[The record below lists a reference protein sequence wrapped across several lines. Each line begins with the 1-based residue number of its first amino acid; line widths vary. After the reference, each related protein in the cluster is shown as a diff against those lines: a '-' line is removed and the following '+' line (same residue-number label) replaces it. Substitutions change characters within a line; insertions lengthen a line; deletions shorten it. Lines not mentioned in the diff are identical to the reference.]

1 MFSLRWFIVRHFL
14 CRLKGRKTGKS
25 PMEGFFFSFLL
36 LSHEHD
42 LNWGKRGLFELT
54 WWSVANV
61 IDCLESDLLFSC
73 CFFVSS
79 CFSKSY
85 HLLCWYSASM
95 QQCMQDWSALCFFKL
110 VKPDEPTAPEGYA
123 IFRARYNAQERG
135 KIHGRMT
142 SHNLNY
148 LFKYHI

>member
-14 CRLKGRKTGKS
+14 CWLKGRKTGKS
-25 PMEGFFFSFLL
+25 PMEAFFFSFLL

-54 WWSVANV
+54 WRSVANV

-73 CFFVSS
+73 CFFFVSS

-85 HLLCWYSASM
+85 HLLWFGTSDTAHLCSSACRTGQRFVFSNLWNQTS
-95 QQCMQDWSALCFFKL
+95 QQHRRATRSS
-110 VKPDEPTAPEGYA
+110 EPG
-123 IFRARYNAQERG
+123 IMHRSVARSTEEWLHT
-135 KIHGRMT
+135 I
-142 SHNLNY
+142 
-148 LFKYHI
+148 